1 MSGFVAFRVTFN
13 VIVIAIVIVITFYSP
28 SCLGQETTCGVKELI
43 MFIACA
49 NAAITQTMYQMIYP
63 SESNSE
69 RFDLF
74 LCHVFA
80 IYQRCSISASLS
92 DSDSQT
98 NGFLSFLSVST
109 RAQVSF
115 FFCQILTSLGQKRQ
129 RWNLYI
135 KLVSG
140 AASHSIV

>member
-1 MSGFVAFRVTFN
+1 
-13 VIVIAIVIVITFYSP
+13 
-28 SCLGQETTCGVKELI
+28 
-43 MFIACA
+43 MFIARA

-98 NGFLSFLSVST
+98 NGFLSFLSVGA

-115 FFCQILTSLGQKRQ
+115 FFCQISTSLGQKRQ

-140 AASHSIV
+140 VASHSIV